1 MDRRTE
7 IERLAYELYEKSGR
21 IGGRELDNWVEA
33 ERLIS
38 SYVAEMKMSRENA
51 AKPGTGGGTAK
62 PPAKTTQS

>member
-38 SYVAEMKMSRENA
+38 SYVAEMKMSREKA
-51 AKPGTGGGTAK
+51 AKPGAVGGTAK